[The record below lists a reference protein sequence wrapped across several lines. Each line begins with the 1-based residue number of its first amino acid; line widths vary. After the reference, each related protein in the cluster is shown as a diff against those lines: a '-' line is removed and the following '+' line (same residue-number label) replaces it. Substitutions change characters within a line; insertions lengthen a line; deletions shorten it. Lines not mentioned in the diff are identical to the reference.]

1 MSLIYVCTKKTKS
14 GSKIYQHI
22 TFISAYRQDM
32 DIKGSVI
39 WMAEA
44 SKHDTHRG
52 MFERSKF
59 FHLWQLEG
67 NMLRKMNSA
76 YRGKTA
82 GDVLAFSQ
90 KVKNQSQKN

>member
-39 WMAEA
+39 
-44 SKHDTHRG
+44 
-52 MFERSKF
+52 
-59 FHLWQLEG
+59 
-67 NMLRKMNSA
+67 
-76 YRGKTA
+76 
-82 GDVLAFSQ
+82 
-90 KVKNQSQKN
+90 